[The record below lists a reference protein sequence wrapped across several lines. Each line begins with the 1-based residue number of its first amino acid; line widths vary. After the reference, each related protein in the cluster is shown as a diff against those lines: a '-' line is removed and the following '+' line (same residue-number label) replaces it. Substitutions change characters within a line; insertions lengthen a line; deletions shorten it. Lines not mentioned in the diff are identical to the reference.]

1 MQTLCGLQGIF
12 DLFNCKTPVQH
23 GTLTITTE
31 ADLFKADIM
40 LPKLEIPAGGADQIQ
55 RYLPDRVIQLLY
67 SPLASIII
75 PSLTVERVKR
85 GYKPS
90 KYGRCSLFRS
100 CIDMCYILS
109 LSKTFVFLMRVRMEV
124 LVMIS

>member
-1 MQTLCGLQGIF
+1 MQALCGLQGIF
-12 DLFNCKTPVQH
+12 DLFNCKTPVRMQF
-23 GTLTITTE
+23 TIFFFNLRKKRLTI
-31 ADLFKADIM
+31 
-40 LPKLEIPAGGADQIQ
+40 
-55 RYLPDRVIQLLY
+55 IQLC
-67 SPLASIII
+67 SKIS
-75 PSLTVERVKR
+75 SLTVERVKR

>member
-1 MQTLCGLQGIF
+1 MNVQQLPQKLLELIHGGEDNGEILGLEEDKISS
-12 DLFNCKTPVQH
+12 
-23 GTLTITTE
+23 
-31 ADLFKADIM
+31 
-40 LPKLEIPAGGADQIQ
+40 LP
-55 RYLPDRVIQLLY
+55 
-67 SPLASIII
+67 
-75 PSLTVERVKR
+75 VERVKR

>member
-1 MQTLCGLQGIF
+1 MLRDGAKWK
-12 DLFNCKTPVQH
+12 DS
-23 GTLTITTE
+23 LTI
-31 ADLFKADIM
+31 L
-40 LPKLEIPAGGADQIQ
+40 
-55 RYLPDRVIQLLY
+55 
-67 SPLASIII
+67 SIHDKI

>member
-1 MQTLCGLQGIF
+1 MNVQQLPQKLLELIHGGEDNGEILGLEEDKI
-12 DLFNCKTPVQH
+12 
-23 GTLTITTE
+23 
-31 ADLFKADIM
+31 
-40 LPKLEIPAGGADQIQ
+40 
-55 RYLPDRVIQLLY
+55 
-67 SPLASIII
+67 S
-75 PSLTVERVKR
+75 SLTVERVKR